1 MEQKNKAIVKFL
13 ESNGIAKEEISIAPP
28 EVIDM
33 QAERYGN
40 RDIAYRYNAT
50 SVITVTSKNVDKV
63 RKLMS
68 EQAEL
73 LKQGIAISGGDYRYN
88 VVYEFTGLNDVKPQ
102 MIEEATKM
110 PVPLPKSLQKT
121 QTVAWG
127 RYGMLRRDNSPYRT
141 EMPIRLI
148 LKVYG

>member
-1 MEQKNKAIVKFL
+1 
-13 ESNGIAKEEISIAPP
+13 
-28 EVIDM
+28 
-33 QAERYGN
+33 
-40 RDIAYRYNAT
+40 
-50 SVITVTSKNVDKV
+50 
-63 RKLMS
+63 MS

-121 QTVAWG
+121 QTVAWV